1 MGTLVVTRS
10 IPARDRRP
18 CAVWARPGSTS
29 SRTLSLLRFARR
41 RLRDELKKA
50 ELRGSSVA
58 ELEEEARR
66 LTVLLKVR

>member
-1 MGTLVVTRS
+1 MGTLVVTSS
-10 IPARDRRP
+10 IPPRNRRPPCGHARDPPTAAHFR
-18 CAVWARPGSTS
+18 S
-29 SRTLSLLRFARR
+29 LRFARR